1 MTALFRKNKNTITC
15 SSALVGSVGEILAD
29 TNEEMLNV
37 FEGDILVVSVA
48 LLGNIAVAF
57 VINVVSIAVGRICVD
72 FDSVMILD
80 KTTKMVKEE
89 RRL

>member
-1 MTALFRKNKNTITC
+1 
-15 SSALVGSVGEILAD
+15 
-29 TNEEMLNV
+29 MLNV
-37 FEGDILVVSVA
+37 FEGDIFVVSVA

-72 FDSVMILD
+72 FDSVMLVD

-89 RRL
+89 RILWCKNAMPKNVTFSFLSG